1 MLFPM
6 KKVVLPNGLVVLF
19 QKKNGPSVVVEGQ
32 IDVGSSSELPK
43 ERGITHFIEHMLFEG
58 TGKRPTNQLLSN
70 EIEKIGG
77 SFNAYTTH
85 ERTCYHIKVL
95 KKHFPKAIDVLAD
108 MLQNPLFEPE
118 SIRKEKNIVSK
129 EIDLMIDEPK
139 FYQWVLLQQGL
150 FRKHPA
156 RYPTYGNK
164 KVLRQLNPA
173 KVKGFF
179 QKYYVPN
186 NTKVAIVGEVEGWEN
201 LIKQKFVSAPRKIT
215 KLPAVKESSAK
226 KNRTIVRRRDV
237 VNTYVVMGFKTMPFP
252 HPDSYVLEVINGIL
266 GRGQSGKMF
275 TELRGKRGLTYDV
288 GTQHVAEVS
297 FGFFAIYAT
306 IDKKNLEKVKSLIL
320 EELRR
325 LEQVKEQEI
334 KEAQDYIE
342 GDYLLSL
349 DDPQKI
355 ADQMLFWQQAG
366 GVELMENYLRRIKQ
380 VTAADVRRAAKKYFN
395 KHTLVVLKGR

>member
-6 KKVVLPNGLVVLF
+6 KKVVLPNGLMVLF
-19 QKKNGPSVVVEGQ
+19 HKKNGPSVVVEGQ

-58 TGKRPTNQLLSN
+58 TSKRPTNQLLSN

-95 KKHFPKAIDVLAD
+95 KKHFSKAIDVLAD

-164 KVLRQLNPA
+164 KVLRQLNSA
-173 KVKGFF
+173 KVKEFF
-179 QKYYVPN
+179 QKHYVPN
-186 NTKVAIVGEVEGWEN
+186 NTKVAVVGEVEGWEN
-201 LIKQKFVSAPRKIT
+201 LIKQKFVSTPRKIT

-226 KNRTIVRRRDV
+226 KNRTIVRMRDV
-237 VNTYVVMGFKTMPFP
+237 VNTYLVMGFKTMPFP

-320 EELRR
+320 EELQR

-366 GVELMENYLRRIKQ
+366 SVELMENYLRRIKQ
-380 VTAADVRRAAKKYFN
+380 ITAADVRRVAKKYFN
-395 KHTLVVLKGR
+395 KHTLVVLEGR